1 MYKQSY
7 DQLKKL
13 DPAGLGFASDRD
25 YQNAAA
31 SMAFEAKVSGLKQ
44 IDHVVASAN
53 GAGLIVVQGELNDPV
68 HGRLYVDKTQA
79 VNQSLEQSTTQLQQ
93 EAQRQPQ
100 QQSEQQEP
108 KRAITA

>member
-1 MYKQSY
+1 
-7 DQLKKL
+7 
-13 DPAGLGFASDRD
+13 
-25 YQNAAA
+25 
-31 SMAFEAKVSGLKQ
+31 MAFEAKVSGLKQ